1 MSRVVS
7 LEERLTQL
15 ERLHPKRM
23 DLSLGRIRRL
33 LVALDNPEK
42 RLPPIVRIAGTNG
55 KGSTLAFIESIACHN
70 GWICD
75 SYISPHLVRFNER
88 IRLNGQ
94 EISTSALLSVLERV
108 EKANAGAP
116 ITFFEITTAAA
127 FLAFA
132 EAHAQEKRDLLLL
145 EVGLGGRLDATSA
158 VAQWILSVVTPI
170 DLDHQGFLGS
180 TLEKI
185 AGEKAAIIARRTPA
199 ISAKQKPV
207 VRRVLEARADKMQ
220 APFLMAGRDWR
231 IVRVGV
237 QAPPAASPADTAQA
251 TRAAYRAESKRLHRR
266 IDKSADRE
274 TEPVNQQDKKTI
286 TDTGA
291 IPNKKIITDEKIIAN
306 KKAHTGEDSIKD
318 MIKAGEKTESVNQKD
333 KKIITGEKIIANKKI
348 CTDEDSIKDMIKV
361 AIQVQGTPFPALQN
375 LPLCPSLVG
384 AHQQDNAGLAA
395 VAAAWL
401 GAKPQAIQQGI
412 QAAQW
417 QARLHQLTRGALVQS
432 LPHGWQVW
440 LDGGHN
446 PAAARG
452 LSAFL
457 QNQTKP
463 NPHQDAGW
471 NFIISLIAG
480 KSPSQ
485 FLSAL
490 LSAPIVRGKP
500 LVVAVAPPADHQA
513 VAPEQ
518 IATLAQARGA
528 EAYTADSVA
537 SAIAE
542 ILSRRP
548 KAEGKILIC
557 GSLYQAGAILR
568 DNH

>member
-158 VAQWILSVVTPI
+158 VAKWILSVVTPI

-231 IVRVGV
+231 IVRAGV
-237 QAPPAASPADTAQA
+237 QAPPAASPADTANKT
-251 TRAAYRAESKRLHRR
+251 TR
-266 IDKSADRE
+266 
-274 TEPVNQQDKKTI
+274 
-286 TDTGA
+286 
-291 IPNKKIITDEKIIAN
+291 KKICTD
-306 KKAHTGEDSIKD
+306 EDSIKD
-318 MIKAGEKTESVNQKD
+318 KIKAGEKTESVNQKD
-333 KKIITGEKIIANKKI
+333 KKTITDEKIIANKKTH
-348 CTDEDSIKDMIKV
+348 TDEDSIKDMIKV

-384 AHQQDNAGLAA
+384 AHQLDNAGLAA

-417 QARLHQLTRGALVQS
+417 QARLHQLTRGALVRS

-457 QNQTKP
+457 QHQTKP

-480 KSPSQ
+480 KNPSQ

-537 SAIAE
+537 SAVAE

>member
-1 MSRVVS
+1 M
-7 LEERLTQL
+7 
-15 ERLHPKRM
+15 
-23 DLSLGRIRRL
+23 

-94 EISTSALLSVLERV
+94 EISTAALLSVLERV

-207 VRRVLEARADKMQ
+207 VRRVLQARADKMQ

-237 QAPPAASPADTAQA
+237 QTPPAASPADTAQA

-266 IDKSADRE
+266 TDKSADRE
-274 TEPVNQQDKKTI
+274 TEPVNQQGKKTI

-291 IPNKKIITDEKIIAN
+291 IPSKKTITGGETIASKKAITGEKIIAN
-306 KKAHTGEDSIKD
+306 KKAHTNEDSIKD
-318 MIKAGEKTESVNQKD
+318 KIKAGEKN
-333 KKIITGEKIIANKKI
+333 
-348 CTDEDSIKDMIKV
+348 
-361 AIQVQGTPFPALQN
+361 
-375 LPLCPSLVG
+375 
-384 AHQQDNAGLAA
+384 
-395 VAAAWL
+395 
-401 GAKPQAIQQGI
+401 
-412 QAAQW
+412 
-417 QARLHQLTRGALVQS
+417 
-432 LPHGWQVW
+432 
-440 LDGGHN
+440 
-446 PAAARG
+446 
-452 LSAFL
+452 
-457 QNQTKP
+457 
-463 NPHQDAGW
+463 
-471 NFIISLIAG
+471 
-480 KSPSQ
+480 
-485 FLSAL
+485 
-490 LSAPIVRGKP
+490 
-500 LVVAVAPPADHQA
+500 
-513 VAPEQ
+513 
-518 IATLAQARGA
+518 
-528 EAYTADSVA
+528 
-537 SAIAE
+537 
-542 ILSRRP
+542 
-548 KAEGKILIC
+548 
-557 GSLYQAGAILR
+557 
-568 DNH
+568 

>member
-7 LEERLTQL
+7 LEEKLTQL

-94 EISTSALLSVLERV
+94 EISTAALLSVLERV

-132 EAHAQEKRDLLLL
+132 EAHAQEKRDILLL

-237 QAPPAASPADTAQA
+237 QAPPAASPADTA
-251 TRAAYRAESKRLHRR
+251 
-266 IDKSADRE
+266 
-274 TEPVNQQDKKTI
+274 NKT
-286 TDTGA
+286 T
-291 IPNKKIITDEKIIAN
+291 
-306 KKAHTGEDSIKD
+306 S
-318 MIKAGEKTESVNQKD
+318 
-333 KKIITGEKIIANKKI
+333 KKI

-457 QNQTKP
+457 QHQTKP

-480 KSPSQ
+480 KNPSQ